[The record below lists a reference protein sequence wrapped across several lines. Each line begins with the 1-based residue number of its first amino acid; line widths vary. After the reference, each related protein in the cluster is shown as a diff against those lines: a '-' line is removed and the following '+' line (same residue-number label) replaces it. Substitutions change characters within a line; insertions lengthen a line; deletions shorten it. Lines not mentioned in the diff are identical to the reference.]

1 MKCHYFELFLHIMYI
16 AINDNLLYPL
26 YTKYTVG
33 IYSFYWVLWPLKM
46 TSLIFSRIRLLGGV
60 TVDE

>member
-33 IYSFYWVLWPLKM
+33 IYSF
-46 TSLIFSRIRLLGGV
+46 LLGFMALKDDF
-60 TVDE
+60 TYI